1 MSQVKNLMVVKETR
15 SINLIED
22 IIRLNSL
29 YDYYG
34 KLLTDNQRQAFYYY
48 YRMDYSLSE
57 IAQVIGISKQ
67 GVSDNLKR
75 ATKELEHFEE
85 NLGLLEKST
94 NINAYLEDIKSI
106 VSKEDSEAN
115 AEISNLL
122 RKIAEELED

>member
-1 MSQVKNLMVVKETR
+1 MVAKLTR

-34 KLLTDNQRQAFYYY
+34 KLLTDNQKQAFFYY

-75 ATKELEHFEE
+75 ATKELESFEK
-85 NLGLLEKST
+85 NLGLLKKST
-94 NINAYLEDIKSI
+94 RISSYLDQIQNI
-106 VSKEDSEAN
+106 VSKTENQNNKD
-115 AEISNLL
+115 ISNLV